1 MNNYETIFLMKDD
14 ITEEQRNAVVDTI
27 RQYLNENAKISNEED
42 IGKRKLAYD
51 IRKYQYAYYYIIY
64 FNGKA
69 SVIPELER
77 NYRTN
82 EDIIKHIAE
91 GKAKTRIRIA
101 NHKIRRGATGYTFF
115 IYNFPIQYYG

>member
-1 MNNYETIFLMKDD
+1 MDKYETVFLMKDD
-14 ITEEQRNAVVDTI
+14 ITEEQRNEVINEV
-27 RQYLNENAKISNEED
+27 QKYLNKNAEIIQGED
-42 IGKRKLAYD
+42 LGKRKLAYD

-82 EDIIKHIAE
+82 EDILKHIVV
-91 GKAKTRIRIA
+91 KLDD
-101 NHKIRRGATGYTFF
+101 
-115 IYNFPIQYYG
+115 

>member
-51 IRKYQYAYYYIIY
+51 IRKYQYAYYYIIH

-82 EDIIKHIAE
+82 EDILKHIVV
-91 GKAKTRIRIA
+91 KLDD
-101 NHKIRRGATGYTFF
+101 
-115 IYNFPIQYYG
+115 

>member
-27 RQYLNENAKISNEED
+27 RQYLNENAKIANEED

-82 EDIIKHIAE
+82 EDIIKHIVV
-91 GKAKTRIRIA
+91 KLDD
-101 NHKIRRGATGYTFF
+101 
-115 IYNFPIQYYG
+115 